1 MERLLLFRREMKKYS
16 AMECREF
23 EAALIELACD
33 RPLEASARGRTLK
46 HTAQCAACA
55 LRLAD
60 QQALTARML
69 EFSRATK
76 NLRAKA
82 SIKERLRVAVIEL
95 EQERTTPDQL
105 RVLAPVIPIKA
116 VRRDRKS

>member
-1 MERLLLFRREMKKYS
+1 MERLLLFRREMKKYD

-23 EAALIELACD
+23 EAALIELECD
-33 RPLEASARGRTLK
+33 RPLEASARGRALK
-46 HTAQCAACA
+46 HTAQCADCA

-76 NLRAKA
+76 NLRAPA

-95 EQERTTPDQL
+95 KQERTAPNQL
-105 RVLAPVIPIKA
+105 RVLAPVIPIKL